1 MLQLKPTIRSRRRR
15 DQALKDFGVLAARAL
30 ALAWVPAVPE
40 ALLAT
45 ALVRYLTSYIDG
57 VKRWRAPI
65 RVPADLGAEGYR
77 DATTSK
83 RGDGTFFVGIDTVPS
98 RRAEIWLSPS
108 DLLGG
113 RLVVSKPDLRR
124 SEWRTTLT
132 NALLSGASFF
142 LLDRNGGTAEEVVLL
157 DACHAFG
164 RDLDFMGLIPTSRL
178 NIILAHEPGDPNA
191 VPLLTAAVAGEH
203 PTADLSLV
211 AALLPPLAWLQHRK
225 GLPLDTE
232 TIYASLSLP
241 ALENLAFF
249 GQHGGGNSPV
259 IDLPATDQAAAAE
272 LNSLTGALRA
282 LLQDLEG
289 YQDHH
294 PTAPHDLSTSSAES
308 PSGGRLGVVAAFD
321 ALAAPLRATLR
332 DIRGR
337 DNAEPRQIIDLPAF
351 AASLT
356 DTGVVYVGAAQAAAP
371 VVRLLAMAA
380 VDALMAC
387 PPRTLNPNGRLLDR
401 QPSFAILDDF
411 EDYVLPQLDR
421 AALAE
426 RGVALTIGLA
436 SFEDLK
442 RASGNL
448 AQSIWATTDIHVVD
462 KASLGEP
469 DLAAAIRA
477 DVSLTATPEEID
489 KIPDLLKAAKAQFF
503 MAFHDRRVV
512 RNQGT
517 SKTVLH
523 LIGYV
528 PAFAPDPTPQPEP
541 AAEPSPVGRWIKMAG
556 SRVLTPR

>member
-1 MLQLKPTIRSRRRR
+1 MLHTEADDQIKETPR
-15 DQALKDFGVLAARAL
+15 QALKDFGSLAAVAL
-30 ALAWVPAVPE
+30 ALAWVPALPE

-83 RGDGTFFVGIDTVPS
+83 RGDGTFFVGIDTVPG

-113 RLVVSKPDLRR
+113 RLVIARPDLHR

-142 LLDRNGGTAEEVVLL
+142 LLDRNGGMAEESVLL

-191 VPLLTAAVAGEH
+191 VPLLTAAVTGEH

-211 AALLPPLAWLQHRK
+211 TALLPPLAWLQHRK
-225 GLPLDTE
+225 GLSLDTE
-232 TIYASLSLP
+232 TIYAALSLS

-249 GQHGGGNSPV
+249 GQHGSANSPV
-259 IDLPATDQAAAAE
+259 IDFPATDQAAAAE
-272 LNSLTGALRA
+272 LNSRTGALRA
-282 LLQDLEG
+282 VLQGLEG
-289 YQDHH
+289 YKDCQ
-294 PTAPHDLSTSSAES
+294 PTAPHDLSNPPAEP
-308 PSGGRLGVVAAFD
+308 PSRGRLDVVAAFD

-351 AASLT
+351 AGSLT
-356 DTGVVYVGAAQAAAP
+356 DTGIIYVGAAQAPAP

-380 VDALMAC
+380 VDALMA
-387 PPRTLNPNGRLLDR
+387 
-401 QPSFAILDDF
+401 
-411 EDYVLPQLDR
+411 
-421 AALAE
+421 
-426 RGVALTIGLA
+426 
-436 SFEDLK
+436 
-442 RASGNL
+442 
-448 AQSIWATTDIHVVD
+448 
-462 KASLGEP
+462 
-469 DLAAAIRA
+469 
-477 DVSLTATPEEID
+477 
-489 KIPDLLKAAKAQFF
+489 
-503 MAFHDRRVV
+503 
-512 RNQGT
+512 
-517 SKTVLH
+517 
-523 LIGYV
+523 
-528 PAFAPDPTPQPEP
+528 
-541 AAEPSPVGRWIKMAG
+541 
-556 SRVLTPR
+556 

>member
-1 MLQLKPTIRSRRRR
+1 MLHTEADDQIKETPR
-15 DQALKDFGVLAARAL
+15 QALKDFGSLAAVAL
-30 ALAWVPAVPE
+30 ALAWVPALPE

-83 RGDGTFFVGIDTVPS
+83 RGDSTFFVGIDTVPG

-113 RLVVSKPDLRR
+113 RLVVSKPDLRQ
-124 SEWRTTLT
+124 SEWHTTLT

-142 LLDRNGGTAEEVVLL
+142 LLDRNGGTAKEAVLL

-225 GLPLDTE
+225 GLSLDTE
-232 TIYASLSLP
+232 TVYASLSLP

-249 GQHGGGNSPV
+249 GQHGGGDSPV

-282 LLQDLEG
+282 LLQGLEG
-289 YQDHH
+289 YQDHQ
-294 PTAPHDLSTSSAES
+294 PAAPHDLSNAATEPSSR
-308 PSGGRLGVVAAFD
+308 GRLGVVAAFD

-337 DNAEPRQIIDLPAF
+337 DNVEPRQVIDLPAF

-356 DTGVVYVGAAQAAAP
+356 DTGAVYVGAAHVSAP
-371 VVRLLAMAA
+371 AVRLLAMAA
-380 VDALMAC
+380 LDALMAC

-411 EDYVLPQLDR
+411 EDYALPKLDT
-421 AALAE
+421 ASLAE

-442 RASGNL
+442 RASGDL

-462 KASLGEP
+462 KASLAEP

-489 KIPDLLKAAKAQFF
+489 KVSDLLKAAKAQLL
-503 MAFHDRRVV
+503 MSFHDRRVV

-523 LIGYV
+523 LIGYI
-528 PAFAPDPTPQPEP
+528 PAFSLDPTPQPAP
-541 AAEPSPVGRWIKMAG
+541 AAEPSLVGRWIEIAR
-556 SRVLTPR
+556 SRVLTPH